1 MINQR
6 TIREIR
12 ATGVGVHTG
21 EKVYLTL
28 RPAPVDTGIVFR
40 RVDLDTPVEIP
51 ALSEN
56 VGDTTLN
63 TCLIKDGVKVS
74 TVEHLLSAFAG
85 LGVDNAYVDV
95 TAPELP
101 IMDGSAGPFVFL
113 IQAAGIIEQAALKKF
128 IRIKRKVEVENG
140 DKWARVEP
148 YNGSNFNMTI
158 DFSHPL
164 IQKSNQNCDVDLSTT
179 AYIKDISRAR
189 TFGFLNEYEYLRA
202 NNLASGASL
211 DNTIVL
217 DDYRVLNEDG
227 LRYEDEFVRHKLL
240 DAIGD
245 FYQLGHNMLGSFVG
259 FKSGH
264 ALNHQLLQAV
274 IADQDAWEVVTFDE
288 PAKQPIGFVPAE
300 VAA

>member
-28 RPAPVDTGIVFR
+28 RPAPVNTGIIFR
-40 RVDLDTPVEIP
+40 RVDLDKPVEIP

-128 IRIKRKVEVENG
+128 IRINRTIEVKNG

-158 DFSHPL
+158 DFTHPL
-164 IQKSNQNCDVDLSTT
+164 IQKSNQNCNVDLSST

-202 NNLASGASL
+202 NNLATGASL

-217 DDYRVLNEDG
+217 DDYRVLNDDG

-259 FKSGH
+259 YKSGH
-264 ALNHQLLQAV
+264 ALNNQLLKAL
-274 IADQDAWEVVTFDE
+274 IADETAWDIVTFE
-288 PAKQPIGFVPAE
+288 EKAKQPIGFVPAE
-300 VAA
+300 AAA